1 MNPLSSVR
9 MPSVMPRRRPSGSH
23 GAWPFSARTQ
33 RLLGN
38 KLLTAALA
46 GDVQA
51 AESLL
56 RLARERE
63 DAVATANKS
72 EAT

>member
-1 MNPLSSVR
+1 MRTYIP
-9 MPSVMPRRRPSGSH
+9 MPSLSPRRRPPGSH

-38 KLLTAALA
+38 KLLTAALS
-46 GDVQA
+46 GNVQA

-56 RLARERE
+56 RLAHERE
-63 DAVATANKS
+63 KAAADS
-72 EAT
+72 EKAEA